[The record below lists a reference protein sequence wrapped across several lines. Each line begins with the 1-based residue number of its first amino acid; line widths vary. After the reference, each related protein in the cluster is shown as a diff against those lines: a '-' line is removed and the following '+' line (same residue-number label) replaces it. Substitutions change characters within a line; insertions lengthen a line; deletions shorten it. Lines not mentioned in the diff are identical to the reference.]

1 VTTTP
6 LEFEKPIWEMER
18 ALENLKARAKENPG
32 DWKEGI
38 ASLERRLGEARHS
51 VYASLTAW
59 QRVQIARHPQRP
71 YTLDFLER
79 LAPGFLELGG
89 DRAFGNDPAMIAGL
103 ATFGGRRVAFVGQQK
118 GRNLKENLRR
128 NFGCPHPEGYR
139 KALRVMRLAA
149 TFGLPIVTFIDTPGA
164 YPGVGSEERH
174 IGQAIAENLAE
185 MSQMPVPIVAVVLAE
200 GGSGGAL
207 GIGVA
212 DRILMS
218 ENAYYSV
225 ISPEGCAAIL
235 WESRSHAPQAAEA
248 LRLTAQDLHQMGLID
263 RIFPEPEGGSHRD
276 WEKAAQF
283 LEKALI
289 DTLDEICGRNS
300 EELLG
305 ERYEKFR
312 RYGVWKEDENRSV

>member
-1 VTTTP
+1 
-6 LEFEKPIWEMER
+6 LQRE
-18 ALENLKARAKENPG
+18 
-32 DWKEGI
+32 I
-38 ASLERRLGEARHS
+38 ASLEERLESARRS
-51 VYASLTAW
+51 VYASLTPW

-79 LAPGFLELGG
+79 LSPGFLELGG
-89 DRAFGNDPAMIAGL
+89 DRAFGNDPAMVAGL
-103 ATFGGRRVAFVGQQK
+103 ATLGGRRTAFVGQQK

-149 TFGLPIVTFIDTPGA
+149 TFGLPIVAFIDTPGA
-164 YPGVGSEERH
+164 YPGVGAEERH

-212 DRILMS
+212 DRILML

-248 LRLTAQDLHQMGLID
+248 LRLTAQDLLQMGLID
-263 RIFPEPEGGSHRD
+263 RIVPEPEGGCHRD
-276 WEKAAQF
+276 WDRAAQI
-283 LEKALI
+283 LEEALARA
-289 DTLDEICGRNS
+289 LDEICGRDI
-300 EELLG
+300 EGLLR

-312 RYGVWKEDENRSV
+312 RAGAWEEKKD